1 MTEKRR
7 EKYEDAHRAKLL
19 TELSRHV
26 GEINAIGMAEL
37 YEAVFGTTWRHR
49 INDTKKLRELVTEMR
64 NEGIPICSVPSCT
77 GGGYF
82 LASAGSELKSY
93 TERDKRRALRI
104 LARVSRIEKIS
115 LPELLG
121 QMRLRM
127 EGCDANE
134 LA

>member
-1 MTEKRR
+1 MKKTNAGATDVWRSR
-7 EKYEDAHRAKLL
+7 LL
-19 TELSRHV
+19 AELSRHV

-49 INDTKKLRELVTEMR
+49 INDTKRLRELVTEMR
-64 NEGIPICSVPSCT
+64 NEGIPICSVPSNT
-77 GGGYF
+77 GGGYY
-82 LASAGSELKSY
+82 LAAAGSELKNY
-93 TERDKRRALRI
+93 TERDKKRALRI
-104 LARVSRIEKIS
+104 LSRVSRIERIS

-134 LA
+134 IA